1 LPICQAGI
9 TIPSMDLV
17 SFKLPPE
24 LRRRLAE
31 EARRRRVSQ
40 AAVIRESLEA
50 ALVEGSGSRG
60 QLTCAD
66 LAGDLVG
73 SFRGGP
79 RDLSTNKRY
88 LDEAILA
95 DYSKDKRFRRA
106 KKRRR

>member
-1 LPICQAGI
+1 
-9 TIPSMDLV
+9 MDLV
-17 SFKLPPE
+17 SFKLPAE

-40 AAVIRESLEA
+40 GAVIRESLQT
-50 ALVEGSGSRG
+50 ALVDRPAARG
-60 QLTCAD
+60 ELTCAD

-95 DYSKDKRFRRA
+95 DFYKGRRFKRA